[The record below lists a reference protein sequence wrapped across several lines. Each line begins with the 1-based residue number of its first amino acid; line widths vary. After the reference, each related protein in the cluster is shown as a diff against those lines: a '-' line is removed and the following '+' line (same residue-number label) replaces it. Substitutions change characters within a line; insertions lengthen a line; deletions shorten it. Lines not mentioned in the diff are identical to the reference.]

1 MSTGM
6 LILTVVAVLVFFGV
20 AQRVLDRM
28 LLTDRQA
35 LVLVAAMFVGTLLP
49 NLSFGRVSISLGG
62 AVIPLGVCGYLLVR
76 AGSGREVARA
86 LAGAVLTA
94 AAIYALSVF
103 LPDEPEE
110 MWIEPNL
117 LYGLSGGIIA
127 CLLGRSRRAAFI
139 CGVLGT
145 LLADLAGAAVL
156 WSRGVEQQLVLGGA
170 GLVDTVVVSGI
181 LAVLLAELVGEIMER
196 VQRGRKPD
204 PQPAPGREGVR

>member
-28 LLTDRQA
+28 RLTDRQA